1 MELDLK
7 DLKVWPEKTESLS
20 DPRQDS
26 YLEAKELMLGAPFMA
41 KLEQHK
47 NLRSEGPRSV
57 KGLSLGREGETE
69 KA

>member
-26 YLEAKELMLGAPFMA
+26 YLEANELTLGAPFMA

-47 NLRSEGPRSV
+47 NLRSEV
-57 KGLSLGREGETE
+57 
-69 KA
+69 A